1 MKHYKTLMSALAGA
15 MPVCMTWKLAGT
27 EEGMNARDVY
37 ALALEEGGDEEKL
50 PEQDFYVVSAEGA
63 IGLTTRYEYLTRW
76 IFIPVMGEEKE
87 KEMERL
93 RAELRFDQETA
104 AAEAAEAEARAAAEA
119 EAQARAQA
127 EAEEAARREA
137 EARAR
142 AEAEAKARAES
153 EARARAEAEAQ
164 PKVQPAGSRFCTS
177 CGKPLNPGA
186 KFCRS
191 CGAKVL

>member
-1 MKHYKTLMSALAGA
+1 MKHYKTLMNALAGA

-37 ALALEEGGDEEKL
+37 ALALEEGGDDEQL

-76 IFIPVMGEEKE
+76 IFIPVTGEEKE

-104 AAEAAEAEARAAAEA
+104 AAEAAEAEAQAAAEA
-119 EAQARAQA
+119 KARA
-127 EAEEAARREA
+127 EAEEAARKEA
-137 EARAR
+137 EAH
-142 AEAEAKARAES
+142 KA
-153 EARARAEAEAQ
+153 AEAQ
-164 PKVQPAGSRFCTS
+164 TQVRPTAKRFCTS

-186 KFCRS
+186 KFCRN
-191 CGAKVL
+191 CGAKVG

>member
-1 MKHYKTLMSALAGA
+1 MKHYKTLMNALAGA

-37 ALALEEGGDEEKL
+37 ALALEEGGDDEQL

-76 IFIPVMGEEKE
+76 IFIPVTGEEKE

-104 AAEAAEAEARAAAEA
+104 AAEAAEAEAQAAAEA
-119 EAQARAQA
+119 KAGA
-127 EAEEAARREA
+127 EAEEAARLEA
-137 EARAR
+137 EEQPQIRPA
-142 AEAEAKARAES
+142 AK
-153 EARARAEAEAQ
+153 
-164 PKVQPAGSRFCTS
+164 RFCTS

-186 KFCRS
+186 KFCRN
-191 CGAKVL
+191 CGAKVG

>member
-1 MKHYKTLMSALAGA
+1 MKHYKTLMNALAGA

-37 ALALEEGGDEEKL
+37 ALALEEGGDDEQL

-76 IFIPVMGEEKE
+76 IFIPVTGEEKE

-104 AAEAAEAEARAAAEA
+104 AAEAAEAEAQAAAEA
-119 EAQARAQA
+119 KARA
-127 EAEEAARREA
+127 EAEEAARLEA
-137 EARAR
+137 EEQPQVRPT
-142 AEAEAKARAES
+142 AK
-153 EARARAEAEAQ
+153 
-164 PKVQPAGSRFCTS
+164 RFCTS

-186 KFCRS
+186 KFCRN
-191 CGAKVL
+191 CGAKVG

>member
-27 EEGMNARDVY
+27 EEGMNALDVY
-37 ALALEEGGDEEKL
+37 ALALEEGGDEEEL

-93 RAELRFDQETA
+93 RAELRFDRDTA
-104 AAEAAEAEARAAAEA
+104 AAEAAEAEAHAAAEA

-127 EAEEAARREA
+127 EAEAR
-137 EARAR
+137 
-142 AEAEAKARAES
+142 
-153 EARARAEAEAQ
+153 
-164 PKVQPAGSRFCTS
+164 PKIQPAGSRFCTS

-191 CGAKVL
+191 CGAKIM

>member
-1 MKHYKTLMSALAGA
+1 MKHYKTLMNALAGA

-37 ALALEEGGDEEKL
+37 ALALEEGGDDEQL

-76 IFIPVMGEEKE
+76 IFIPVTGEEKE

-104 AAEAAEAEARAAAEA
+104 AAEAAAAEAAEA
-119 EAQARAQA
+119 EAQAAAEAKAGA
-127 EAEEAARREA
+127 EAEEAARKEA
-137 EARAR
+137 EARR
-142 AEAEAKARAES
+142 AVETQPEIRPAAK
-153 EARARAEAEAQ
+153 
-164 PKVQPAGSRFCTS
+164 RFCTS

-186 KFCRS
+186 KFCRN
-191 CGAKVL
+191 CGAKVG